1 MREVRRVSARLSEEA
16 GAGWDAFTESNGV
29 SFSALLE
36 ATGLLIYRGKPAVHS
51 DEVIDLAR
59 QIDRERAKRR

>member
-1 MREVRRVSARLSEEA
+1 MRRLSARVSDEA
-16 GAGWDAFTESNGV
+16 AEGWATFVEFNGV

-36 ATGLLIYRGKPAVHS
+36 ATGRLIYQGKPAVHS
-51 DEVIDLAR
+51 DEVIELAR